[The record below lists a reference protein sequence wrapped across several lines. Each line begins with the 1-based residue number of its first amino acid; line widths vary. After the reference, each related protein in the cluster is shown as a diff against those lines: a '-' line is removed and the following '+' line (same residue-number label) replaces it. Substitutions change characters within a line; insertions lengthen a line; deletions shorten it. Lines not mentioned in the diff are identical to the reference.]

1 VVIMVV
7 VIWTVYDNVAVDGHL
22 RFNPANVANFWSVPL
37 RAARV
42 KGFEGLKPSKPI
54 ANPYPSRR

>member
-1 VVIMVV
+1 MVV

-37 RAARV
+37 RTGE
-42 KGFEGLKPSKPI
+42 GFRGFKTLKTHRKPLSI
-54 ANPYPSRR
+54 